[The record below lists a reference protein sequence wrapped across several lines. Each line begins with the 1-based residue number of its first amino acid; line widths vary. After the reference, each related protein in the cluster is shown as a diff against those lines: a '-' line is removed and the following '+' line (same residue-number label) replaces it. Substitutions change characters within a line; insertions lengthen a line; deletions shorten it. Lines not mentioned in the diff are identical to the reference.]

1 MLFGLS
7 LTNVVSILMQLMNGH
22 IWIESD
28 GLGRGSVVTF
38 IVRLQLQSASA
49 NERERPSGEDN
60 LNKADLKG
68 LKVLVTDDNSV
79 NRIVTRRLL
88 DRLGCS
94 TTVVESGQQ
103 CLAALSQP
111 GSGFQVLLLDLCMP
125 EMDGYEVAMRIR
137 QKFRPED
144 RPLIVA
150 LTANTDKATRE
161 QCLQVGMDGVILKPI
176 SLPEMSSV
184 LCKLLQSPASSH
196 SHHNGTYR

>member
-1 MLFGLS
+1 MSVALK
-7 LTNVVSILMQLMNGH
+7 QLMNGH
-22 IWIESD
+22 IWIESE
-28 GLGRGSVVTF
+28 GIGKGSIVTF

-49 NERERPSGEDN
+49 SERERGSREEQQN
-60 LNKADLKG
+60 RSDLKG

-79 NRIVTRRLL
+79 NRTVTRRLL
-88 DRLGCS
+88 DRLGCN

-103 CLAALSQP
+103 CLSLLSQP
-111 GSGFQVLLLDLCMP
+111 GNGFEVLLLDLCMP

-150 LTANTDKATRE
+150 LTANTDKATHE
-161 QCLQVGMDGVILKPI
+161 QCLQVGMDGVITKPI